1 MVRGPTQARSAKA
14 ARTRYRSQPTPAC
27 LSPYPQRER
36 HRSSL
41 QRHARTLAV
50 ASDSPRWLKTGSVC
64 VAYRIATRRFAQQH
78 SNNKPAKRR
87 SGDVLSRTNRRFLV
101 KSDLTP
107 RKSSGTYTLRVAQ
120 PGFTGTTPAR
130 HNTGSLG
137 TSPARRPTVGLPF
150 WFTKLLVRTG
160 VAKFT
165 PRAKRLTDGGTAF
178 LRHYSDR
185 VLAAPIEELLDPA
198 FVPDACG
205 PDVIDLN
212 PAAPRSES
220 GISLGRFT
228 ADRRGNPPPQGLP
241 ELRTAIADRYQR
253 FDSRAVNPE
262 NEVLVT
268 HGATGALATALDAF
282 VNPGDRVVM
291 FDPSSSLFTLGA
303 KSRQATVRWVPTWT
317 EDGRCRYPAA
327 AFEKAMRGAK
337 MLVLSAPMNPTGAC
351 IADEDLDHLA
361 WIAAAYNVLI
371 FADESFARFQFGTSG
386 KAFGRLAG
394 ADKRIL
400 TAGSISQEFGLG
412 ALRVG
417 WLAGPRH
424 LIRACGLMQN
434 LNAPFVP
441 AVCQQAAAKAL
452 SEPDAEFRVQ
462 RDRLKEKRDYTF
474 DRLRAMGLEPD
485 RPGAGLFMWVP
496 VAGLGLDGRTFAER
510 LFREERVQVGP
521 GIAFGPSGAGH
532 IRIGF
537 AADDGR
543 LREGLTRM
551 AAFIDRLRNPSIGVM
566 SARVELE
573 VAPTEEVTETP
584 VAEATEQ
591 AKPAFS
597 RV

>member
-1 MVRGPTQARSAKA
+1 V
-14 ARTRYRSQPTPAC
+14 
-27 LSPYPQRER
+27 
-36 HRSSL
+36 
-41 QRHARTLAV
+41 
-50 ASDSPRWLKTGSVC
+50 
-64 VAYRIATRRFAQQH
+64 
-78 SNNKPAKRR
+78 
-87 SGDVLSRTNRRFLV
+87 
-101 KSDLTP
+101 
-107 RKSSGTYTLRVAQ
+107 
-120 PGFTGTTPAR
+120 GF
-130 HNTGSLG
+130 
-137 TSPARRPTVGLPF
+137 PF
-150 WFTKLLVRTG
+150 WLTKLLVRTG
-160 VAKFT
+160 VARFT

-185 VLAAPIEELLDPA
+185 VLAAPIEELLDPG

-220 GISLGRFT
+220 GISLGRFS
-228 ADRRGNPPPQGLP
+228 ADRRGNPPPHGLP
-241 ELRTAIADRYQR
+241 VLRDVIADRYQR
-253 FDSRAVNPE
+253 FDGRTVDPE
-262 NEVLVT
+262 TEVLVT

-291 FDPSSSLFTLGA
+291 FDPSSPLFTLGA
-303 KSRQATVRWVPTWT
+303 KSRRASVRWVPTWT

-337 MLVLSAPMNPTGAC
+337 MLVLSAPTNPTGAR

-371 FADESFARFQFGTSG
+371 FADESFARFQFGTCG
-386 KAFGRLAG
+386 KGFGTLAG

-400 TAGSISQEFGLG
+400 TAGSVTQEFGLG

-434 LNAPFVP
+434 MNAPFVP
-441 AVCQQAAAKAL
+441 AVCQQAAARAL
-452 SEPDAEFRVQ
+452 AEPDADFRAM
-462 RDRLKEKRDYTF
+462 RDRLLEKRDYTF

-485 RPGAGLFMWVP
+485 RPAGGLFMWVP
-496 VAGLGLDGRTFAER
+496 VAGLGIDGRNFAER

-521 GIAFGPSGAGH
+521 GNVFGPGGTGH

-537 AADDGR
+537 SAEDGR

-551 AAFIDRLRNPSIGVM
+551 AAFIE
-566 SARVELE
+566 RVRDPGIRVTAEPVEPVLAE
-573 VAPTEEVTETP
+573 EPTEVIAEEMTEKPKP
-584 VAEATEQ
+584 V
-591 AKPAFS
+591 FS

>member
-1 MVRGPTQARSAKA
+1 M
-14 ARTRYRSQPTPAC
+14 
-27 LSPYPQRER
+27 
-36 HRSSL
+36 
-41 QRHARTLAV
+41 
-50 ASDSPRWLKTGSVC
+50 
-64 VAYRIATRRFAQQH
+64 
-78 SNNKPAKRR
+78 
-87 SGDVLSRTNRRFLV
+87 
-101 KSDLTP
+101 
-107 RKSSGTYTLRVAQ
+107 
-120 PGFTGTTPAR
+120 
-130 HNTGSLG
+130 
-137 TSPARRPTVGLPF
+137 GLPF

-160 VAKFT
+160 IAKFT

-185 VLAAPIEELLDPA
+185 VLAAPLDELLDPA
-198 FVPDACG
+198 FVPDSCG

-212 PAAPRSES
+212 PSALRSES

-228 ADRRGNPPPQGLP
+228 ADRRGTPPPHGLP
-241 ELRTAIADRYQR
+241 VIRDAIADRYKR
-253 FDSRAVNPE
+253 LDCRTVNPE
-262 NEVLVT
+262 TEVLVT
-268 HGATGALATALDAF
+268 HGTTGAFAAALDAF

-291 FDPSSSLFTLGA
+291 FDPSSPLFALGA

-337 MLVLSAPMNPTGAC
+337 MLILSAPMNPTGAS

-371 FADESFARFQFGTSG
+371 FADESFSRFKFGTSG
-386 KAFGRLAG
+386 KAFGTLAG
-394 ADKRIL
+394 AEKRIL
-400 TAGSISQEFGLG
+400 TAGSMSQEFGLG

-424 LIRACGLMQN
+424 LVRACGLMQN

-441 AVCQQAAAKAL
+441 AVCQQAAARAL
-452 SEPDAEFRVQ
+452 AEPDAEFRAQ
-462 RDRLKEKRDYTF
+462 RDRLKEKCDYTV

-485 RPGAGLFMWVP
+485 RPAGGLFVWVP

-521 GIAFGPSGAGH
+521 GIAFGPSGTGH
-532 IRIGF
+532 VRVGF

-551 AAFIDRLRNPSIGVM
+551 AAFIDRVRDPAIQVLTVT
-566 SARVELE
+566 VEAAL
-573 VAPTEEVTETP
+573 PEEP
-584 VAEATEQ
+584 KEATTEQ
-591 AKPAFS
+591 LAEDAKPVFS